1 MSLWILYQKP
11 TGPNPVGKSLPIVF
25 AIHEYFKLERNI
37 VTFQVTIMFELR
49 FLATILNVVE
59 LFLLIEI
66 LLIGFL
72 AAMLNLNVRLQN
84 SGFRFQISEIRNPQ
98 LAFVLLNQK
107 GIVTFQV
114 TIMFGLGFEFFV
126 SHFEFCWVIFILTD

>member
-25 AIHEYFKLERNI
+25 AIGLHEYFKLERNI
-37 VTFQVTIMFELR
+37 VTFQVTIGLMFELVV
-49 FLATILNVVE
+49 LATILNVVE

-72 AAMLNLNVRLQN
+72 AAILNLNVRLQN
-84 SGFRFQISEIRNPQ
+84 SDFRFQISEIRNPQ

-114 TIMFGLGFEFFV
+114 TIMFGLGFMSF
-126 SHFEFCWVIFILTD
+126 L